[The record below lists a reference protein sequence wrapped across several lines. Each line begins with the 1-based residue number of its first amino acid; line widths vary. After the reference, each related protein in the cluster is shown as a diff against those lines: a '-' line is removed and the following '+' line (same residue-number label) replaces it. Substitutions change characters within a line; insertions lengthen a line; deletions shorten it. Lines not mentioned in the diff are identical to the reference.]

1 MRKGRL
7 VVVVLLLLLI
17 VGALQPPS
25 SRAATVMGN
34 PTEGGCVKQWWA
46 WVSLPGNRYKSVG
59 IQFHL
64 TLVRT
69 APGSVVVRGQW
80 QDNAGDGLGRIG
92 TWNLAP
98 GEDQYDWFVS
108 GSTHAGG
115 GQLIVAPPGGGGDY
129 AVGYYLWMPW
139 DYAGCF
145 KLERVVVTTW
155 HLEHDPGESSP
166 DPGATPTAPPQQTM
180 IPGAGGGTPGTPPDG
195 APEGKCW
202 VPVRYDPLTGNM
214 TYELQ
219 DCETPPGASP
229 SPSATPSVG
238 CPTPFRGVGTF
249 NLAQFTTVEATRCAV
264 WLDYVEAP
272 SSGSDT
278 ITLARMTSLEL
289 FYPGHTGNCNIGQCM
304 AGLDLFTSSSWTD
317 INVPPPTTVGAPG
330 DVPYNSGGANAPT
343 RKRVLG
349 NPALAGWVFADEGVG
364 IETLTGVAQGRWVMA
379 YVYTGVSTAYTPQA
393 VGARGSFTVSGTVTL
408 HAWPTASPSPS
419 PSPTGPS
426 PSPTLPP
433 GWPTPGPSEPPTG
446 SGPGN
451 KVEICGAGTIASGR
465 LVCARVPPAPSAPPG
480 DLGDGDDFGIDFD
493 PEFPEFGVK
502 LEQVKIDFDSRG
514 PFVWIGEVG
523 AALNT
528 AGYAGGDLQWCF
540 APFGHSV
547 CVNPYAVTNPVAGFR
562 PIFLGLLLVL
572 LAWALARRVWASVGG
587 TPGGS
592 GEG

>member
-1 MRKGRL
+1 MRKGRI
-7 VVVVLLLLLI
+7 VVLVLLALLV
-17 VGALQPPS
+17 VGALQPPRT
-25 SRAATVMGN
+25 RAATVMGN

-46 WVSLPGNRYKSVG
+46 WTSLPGNRYKSVG

-69 APGSVVVRGQW
+69 SPGSVVVRGQW
-80 QDNAGDGLGRIG
+80 QDNDGDGLGRIG

-98 GEDQYDWFVS
+98 AEDQYDWFVS

-129 AVGYYLWMPW
+129 AIGYYLWMPW

-166 DPGATPTAPPQQTM
+166 DPGATPTAPPQQTT

-219 DCETPPGASP
+219 DCETPP
-229 SPSATPSVG
+229 
-238 CPTPFRGVGTF
+238 
-249 NLAQFTTVEATRCAV
+249 
-264 WLDYVEAP
+264 
-272 SSGSDT
+272 
-278 ITLARMTSLEL
+278 
-289 FYPGHTGNCNIGQCM
+289 
-304 AGLDLFTSSSWTD
+304 
-317 INVPPPTTVGAPG
+317 
-330 DVPYNSGGANAPT
+330 
-343 RKRVLG
+343 
-349 NPALAGWVFADEGVG
+349 
-364 IETLTGVAQGRWVMA
+364 
-379 YVYTGVSTAYTPQA
+379 
-393 VGARGSFTVSGTVTL
+393 
-408 HAWPTASPSPS
+408 SPSPS
-419 PSPTGPS
+419 PSPSPNLDCGPIYYGAGTFTWDYGPTSGPANCLMWAGYVTGAGGTVQVTHDGSGTVYKGCQSESVGVNCRGALRRLAYAGSVGTFPSIPLGSSGTQVFDTGTGSGGSMFTAPAGFYAVPAGSPVTTVAAGQWVVLYSTTVIIAAETSGPTGAKITLTISGTAPFDAAGATPS
-426 PSPTLPP
+426 PSPSPSPSVSPSVSPSLPP
-433 GWPTPGPSEPPTG
+433 GWPTPGPSQPPTG

-465 LVCARVPPAPSAPPG
+465 LVCARVPPQPDPPPG
-480 DLGDGDDFGIDFD
+480 DLGDGDDFGIDFN

-502 LEQVKIDFDSRG
+502 LEQVKIDMDSRG

-523 AALNT
+523 AALNS

-540 APFGHSV
+540 APFGQSV
-547 CVNPYAVTNPVAGFR
+547 CVNPYAVTNPVSGFR
-562 PIFLGLLLVL
+562 AIFLGLMLVL